1 MSASLKIP
9 PGPEAEPRASPEVL
23 HEAEPDVA
31 EAAGHDRGGAV
42 GEIEIEGTVHGKDC
56 HYGVK
61 LRVLEDAITSI
72 EVQGNAQRRGHVHIP
87 APQLGLKFRGMSFCR
102 SLIRGS

>member
-9 PGPEAEPRASPEVL
+9 PGPEAREVL

-56 HYGVK
+56 HSGVK
-61 LRVLEDAITSI
+61 LRVLEDATTSI
-72 EVQGNAQRRGHVHIP
+72 ARFRATLSGEGDVHIR
-87 APQLGLKFRGMSFCR
+87 APQLGLKFRGMSICG